1 MKASQI
7 RVCVLRIEGTNC
19 EEESYLAFRRLG
31 TKPEKVH
38 LKQLIGMDVS
48 HEEKRSLSDYHVLVI
63 PGGFSSGDYVRAG
76 AIFAARMKSR
86 LSKDLV
92 DFVKSGKP
100 LLGICNGFQI
110 LIEAG
115 LLPGALLRN
124 ASLRF
129 VCKWTNLKVESADT
143 AFTCSFEKNTRVR
156 MPIAHNEGRF
166 FSDDALLRTLER
178 NKQIVMRYSGEN
190 PTGTLEDIVAV
201 SNVDANVVG
210 MMPHPE
216 RASSSSLGG
225 TDGLKVFQSMMEWVQ

>member
-110 LIEAG
+110 LVETG
-115 LLPGALLRN
+115 LLPAMSGVMSEYPEAVLGTNDSGRFECRPTILKKVNRGSCVFETLDVAVRRAFDAATAGDIVLLAPAC
-124 ASLRF
+124 ASF
-129 VCKWTNLKVESADT
+129 DQFESY
-143 AFTCSFEKNTRVR
+143 EHR
-156 MPIAHNEGRF
+156 GRF
-166 FSDDALLRTLER
+166 FKELVHALAEK
-178 NKQIVMRYSGEN
+178 KQAI
-190 PTGTLEDIVAV
+190 
-201 SNVDANVVG
+201 
-210 MMPHPE
+210 
-216 RASSSSLGG
+216 SS
-225 TDGLKVFQSMMEWVQ
+225 